1 MWQSVG
7 RNQVIQPWCTKLD
20 NPAEWLFF
28 GFKLCKNKNKNKV
41 DSRAKLFGSHQTPLK
56 KGAEL
61 NVSEVKLKLRHISP
75 FFFLRKSSSNFFFF
89 FFFILVGPPQ
99 PKKKNNNDA
108 LVWNEAPRRSR
119 GVSFKVIL
127 VAQEAQ
133 GARRSREAER
143 SAECRDI
150 ILPESF

>member
-1 MWQSVG
+1 MYLKSNWSWDTSV
-7 RNQVIQPWCTKLD
+7 
-20 NPAEWLFF
+20 LFF
-28 GFKLCKNKNKNKV
+28 SCVKV
-41 DSRAKLFGSHQTPLK
+41 LPTF
-56 KGAEL
+56 
-61 NVSEVKLKLRHISP
+61 
-75 FFFLRKSSSNFFFF
+75 FFFL
-89 FFFILVGPPQ
+89 ILVGPPQ